1 MSGRRLSG
9 LVAVLGVAL
18 VTLVMPVAMTDDQ
31 LTVYVYIG
39 LYALVVVGLSLLM
52 GFAGQVSLGQG
63 AFFAIGAYGAALL
76 TMRWRFPPVLSLAV
90 ACAGTGALAALVGL
104 PLLRLRGHYL
114 AFATLAFQLIVL
126 SAIGQLPGLTGGDTG
141 LIGIP
146 TLSLGPIAL
155 TGRYRIFA
163 FSYVVWVLLAA
174 ALALSWNLI
183 HSRPGRALRA
193 LATSEPGA
201 LASGIAVGGYKLR
214 VFAFSAALAGLG
226 GGVFAFFVG
235 YIAPE
240 TFPILLSVEFL
251 LMAAVG
257 GMGSIFGAV
266 AGTVLIYLLLQALQA
281 LGTLP
286 GMPVH
291 APVVFSY
298 AVYALTLI
306 LILLLLP
313 EGVIPALGR
322 LFAALLERWPAAGR
336 EVRPGRVEPH
346 QTPAGEDV
354 KRGREGTRWP
364 SRRRH
369 GKS

>member
-1 MSGRRLSG
+1 MSGRTLISLLVLLG
-9 LVAVLGVAL
+9 LALLTLAIPVAL
-18 VTLVMPVAMTDDQ
+18 DDSQ

-39 LYALVVVGLSLLM
+39 LYAVVVIGLSLLM

-63 AFFAIGAYGAALL
+63 SFFAIGAYGTALL
-76 TMRWRFPPVLSLAV
+76 TMRVGLPPLLSLAA
-90 ACAGTGALAALVGL
+90 ACAGTGLLAALVGL

-126 SAIGQLPGLTGGDTG
+126 SLIGEARGLTGGDTG

-146 TLSLGPIAL
+146 TLSLGPLAL
-155 TGRYRIFA
+155 TGRYRVFV
-163 FSYVVWVLLAA
+163 FSYVVWVLVAA

-193 LATSEPGA
+193 LAGSEAGA
-201 LASGIAVGGYKLR
+201 LASGVGVGSYKLR
-214 VFAFSAALAGLG
+214 VFAFSAALAGVAG
-226 GGVFAFFVG
+226 GLFAFFVG

-257 GMGSIFGAV
+257 GMGSIFGAL
-266 AGTVLIYLLLQALQA
+266 AGTVVIYLLLQALQV

-286 GMPVH
+286 GMPLH

-306 LILLLLP
+306 LILLFLP
-313 EGVIPALGR
+313 EGIVPAIAGLLRSLFERRGGGAERRLGG
-322 LFAALLERWPAAGR
+322 PR
-336 EVRPGRVEPH
+336 E
-346 QTPAGEDV
+346 
-354 KRGREGTRWP
+354 
-364 SRRRH
+364 
-369 GKS
+369 

>member
-1 MSGRRLSG
+1 MSGRTLAG
-9 LVAVLGVAL
+9 LVAVVGAAL
-18 VTLVMPVAMTDDQ
+18 LTLLLPVAMTDAE

-39 LYALVVVGLSLLM
+39 LYALVVIGLSLLM

-63 AFFAIGAYGAALL
+63 SFFAIGAYGAALL
-76 TMRWRFPPVLSLAV
+76 TMRWSFPPLLSLAV

-126 SAIGQLPGLTGGDTG
+126 SVIGQFQGLTGGDTG

-155 TGRYRIFA
+155 IGRYRVFT
-163 FSYVVWVLLAA
+163 FSYVVWVLVAI

-193 LATSEPGA
+193 LATSEAGA
-201 LASGIAVGGYKLR
+201 LASGIDVGGYKLR

-257 GMGSIFGAV
+257 GMGSIFGAI
-266 AGTVLIYLLLQALQA
+266 AGTVLIYLLLQGLQA

-286 GMPVH
+286 GMPLH

-313 EGVIPALGR
+313 EGIVPAIGKLIG
-322 LFAALLERWPAAGR
+322 AL
-336 EVRPGRVEPH
+336 V
-346 QTPAGEDV
+346 D
-354 KRGREGTRWP
+354 
-364 SRRRH
+364 RRRQAS
-369 GKS
+369 GEVQPGPRG

>member
-1 MSGRRLSG
+1 MSRRALTG
-9 LVAVLGVAL
+9 LIAVLAAAL
-18 VTLVMPVAMTDDQ
+18 ITLLIPIAMTDAQ
-31 LTVYVYIG
+31 LTVYIYIG
-39 LYALVVVGLSLLM
+39 LYALVVIGLSLLM

-63 AFFAIGAYGAALL
+63 SFFAIGAYGAALL
-76 TMRWRFPPVLSLAV
+76 SMRWNFPPLLSLAV
-90 ACAGTGALAALVGL
+90 ACAGTATLAALVGL

-114 AFATLAFQLIVL
+114 AFATLAVQLIVL
-126 SAIGQLPGLTGGDTG
+126 SAIGQVPGLTGGDTG

-155 TGRYRIFA
+155 TGRYRVFT
-163 FSYVVWVLLAA
+163 FSYVVWVLVAV

-193 LATSEPGA
+193 LATSEAGA

-214 VFAFSAALAGLG
+214 VFAFSAALAGLA

-257 GMGSIFGAV
+257 GMGSIFGALV
-266 AGTVLIYLLLQALQA
+266 GTVLIYLLLQALQA

-286 GMPVH
+286 GMPLH

-313 EGVIPALGR
+313 EGVVPAVGRLLGTLLGR
-322 LFAALLERWPAAGR
+322 RGVDRGIEQA
-336 EVRPGRVEPH
+336 RPGP
-346 QTPAGEDV
+346 
-354 KRGREGTRWP
+354 
-364 SRRRH
+364 
-369 GKS
+369 

>member
-1 MSGRRLSG
+1 MSGRTLAG
-9 LVAVLGVAL
+9 LVAVVGVAL
-18 VTLVMPVAMTDDQ
+18 LTLLLPVAMTDAE

-39 LYALVVVGLSLLM
+39 LYALVVIGLSLLM

-63 AFFAIGAYGAALL
+63 SFFAIGAYGAALL
-76 TMRWRFPPVLSLAV
+76 TMRWSFPPLLSLAV

-126 SAIGQLPGLTGGDTG
+126 SVIGQFQGLTGGDTG

-155 TGRYRIFA
+155 IGRYRVFT
-163 FSYVVWVLLAA
+163 FSYVVWVLVAI

-193 LATSEPGA
+193 LATSEAGA
-201 LASGIAVGGYKLR
+201 LASGIDVGGYKLR

-257 GMGSIFGAV
+257 GMGSIFGAI
-266 AGTVLIYLLLQALQA
+266 AGTVLIYLLLQGLQA

-286 GMPVH
+286 GMPLH

-313 EGVIPALGR
+313 EGIVPAIGKLIG
-322 LFAALLERWPAAGR
+322 AL
-336 EVRPGRVEPH
+336 V
-346 QTPAGEDV
+346 D
-354 KRGREGTRWP
+354 
-364 SRRRH
+364 RRRQAS
-369 GKS
+369 GEVQPGPRG

>member
-1 MSGRRLSG
+1 MSGRTLAG
-9 LVAVLGVAL
+9 LVAMVGVAL
-18 VTLVMPVAMTDDQ
+18 LTLLLPVAMTDAE

-39 LYALVVVGLSLLM
+39 LYALVVIGLSLLM

-63 AFFAIGAYGAALL
+63 SFFAIGAYGAALL
-76 TMRWRFPPVLSLAV
+76 TMRWSFPPLLSLAV
-90 ACAGTGALAALVGL
+90 ACAGTAALAALVGL

-126 SAIGQLPGLTGGDTG
+126 SVIGQFQGLTGGDTG

-155 TGRYRIFA
+155 IGRYRVFT
-163 FSYVVWVLLAA
+163 FSYVVWVLVAI

-193 LATSEPGA
+193 LATSEAGA
-201 LASGIAVGGYKLR
+201 LASGIDVGGYKLR

-257 GMGSIFGAV
+257 GMGSIFGAI
-266 AGTVLIYLLLQALQA
+266 AGTVLIYLLLQGLQA

-286 GMPVH
+286 GMPLH

-313 EGVIPALGR
+313 EGIVPAIGKLIG
-322 LFAALLERWPAAGR
+322 AL
-336 EVRPGRVEPH
+336 V
-346 QTPAGEDV
+346 D
-354 KRGREGTRWP
+354 
-364 SRRRH
+364 RRRQAS
-369 GKS
+369 GEVQPGPRG

>member
-1 MSGRRLSG
+1 MTARALAGRPVG
-9 LVAVLGVAL
+9 LGVAL
-18 VTLVMPVAMTDDQ
+18 ATLLIPIAMTDDE

-39 LYALVVVGLSLLM
+39 LYALVVIGLSLLM

-63 AFFAIGAYGAALL
+63 SFFAIGAYGAALL
-76 TMRWRFPPVLSLAV
+76 TMRLGFPPLLSLAV

-126 SAIGQLPGLTGGDTG
+126 SAIGQARGLTGGDTG

-146 TLSLGPIAL
+146 TLSLGSLAL
-155 TGRYRIFA
+155 VGRYRVFIFA
-163 FSYVVWVLLAA
+163 YVVWVLVAV
-174 ALALSWNLI
+174 ALVLSWNLI

-193 LATSEPGA
+193 LAGSEVGA
-201 LASGIAVGGYKLR
+201 LASGVAVGGYKLR
-214 VFAFSAALAGLG
+214 VFAFSAALAGLA

-257 GMGSIFGAV
+257 GMGSIFGAL

-286 GMPVH
+286 GMPLH

-313 EGVIPALGR
+313 EGIVPAV
-322 LFAALLERWPAAGR
+322 AGR
-336 EVRPGRVEPH
+336 IGGLFSRGPTAGGEPRLDPP
-346 QTPAGEDV
+346 Q
-354 KRGREGTRWP
+354 
-364 SRRRH
+364 
-369 GKS
+369 